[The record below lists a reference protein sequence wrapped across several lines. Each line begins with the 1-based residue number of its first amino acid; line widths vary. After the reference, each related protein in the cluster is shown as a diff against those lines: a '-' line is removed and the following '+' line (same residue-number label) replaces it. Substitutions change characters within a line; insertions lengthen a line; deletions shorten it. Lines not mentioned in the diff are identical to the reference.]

1 MDTSKERLAEVVTKL
16 KQERDE
22 LRLKARLGTMEAKD
36 EWKELEAKWRT
47 LEARLSDT
55 KDGAM
60 EKAQGAR
67 ENAGVV
73 AEELTAAYRRIRE
86 RLSADE

>member
-1 MDTSKERLAEVVTKL
+1 MEPSKERLADAVAKL

-22 LRLKARLGTMEAKD
+22 LRLKVRLGTMEAKD

-67 ENAGVV
+67 EGVGV
-73 AEELTAAYRRIRE
+73 IAEELRAAYRRIRE
-86 RLSADE
+86 RLTADE

>member
-1 MDTSKERLAEVVTKL
+1 MEPSKERLADAVAKL

-22 LRLKARLGTMEAKD
+22 LRLKVRLGTMEAKD

-55 KDGAM
+55 KDGARV
-60 EKAQGAR
+60 KAQGAR
-67 ENAGVV
+67 EGVGV
-73 AEELTAAYRRIRE
+73 IAEELRAAYRRIRE
-86 RLSADE
+86 RLTADE

>member
-1 MDTSKERLAEVVTKL
+1 MEPSKERLADAVAKL

-22 LRLKARLGTMEAKD
+22 LRLKVRLGTMEAKD

-55 KDGAM
+55 KDGAR

-67 ENAGVV
+67 EGVGV
-73 AEELTAAYRRIRE
+73 IAEELRAAYRRIRE
-86 RLSADE
+86 RLTADE